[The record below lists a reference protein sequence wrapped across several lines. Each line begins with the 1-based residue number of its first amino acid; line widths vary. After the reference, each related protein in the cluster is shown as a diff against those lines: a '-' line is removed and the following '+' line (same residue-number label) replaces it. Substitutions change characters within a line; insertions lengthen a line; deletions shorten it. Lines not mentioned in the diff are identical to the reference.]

1 MMPAVVGRW
10 SLVGGASMFAAGTQ
24 ARWCWAA
31 GLRGG
36 ICFPYG
42 YLCNLPDFT
51 VPRTC
56 MGPCVAHGWLKA
68 SVRSRQSRFSL
79 FILGSHSFP
88 RGGVAF
94 IITIRVADAY
104 SSVVFLGCIRLDG
117 EPVCPVSAGVQWQP
131 VVSMRP
137 GHLELWF
144 ISKPARTRADAPTT
158 KNALHQQARARH
170 GQLDT
175 ACLELQP
182 RGPENLECECVES
195 HISAFSPSLR
205 HGTR

>member
-31 GLRGG
+31 GPRGLLSVR
-36 ICFPYG
+36 G

-88 RGGVAF
+88 PGGVAF

-117 EPVCPVSAGVQWQP
+117 EPVCPVSAGVRWQP

-158 KNALHQQARARH
+158 KNALHQQARAAWTVGH
-170 GQLDT
+170 GMPRIT
-175 ACLELQP
+175 AE
-182 RGPENLECECVES
+182 RARNLECECVES

>member
-10 SLVGGASMFAAGTQ
+10 SAARQCLLPARKRVGVGRRG
-24 ARWCWAA
+24 
-31 GLRGG
+31 RGG
-36 ICFPYG
+36 GLLSVRG

-51 VPRTC
+51 VRRTC

-68 SVRSRQSRFSL
+68 SVRSRQSRLSL

-88 RGGVAF
+88 PGGVAF

-117 EPVCPVSAGVQWQP
+117 EPVCPVSAGVRWQP

-158 KNALHQQARARH
+158 KNALHQPTGARAAWTVGH
-170 GQLDT
+170 GMPRIT
-175 ACLELQP
+175 AE
-182 RGPENLECECVES
+182 RARNLECECVES